1 MVDLSDGDVLRVL
14 LEHHKILGILMLVVI
29 VKNHASVRYETVDRE
44 LLFLLAASRVD
55 DGSKPIH

>member
-1 MVDLSDGDVLRVL
+1 
-14 LEHHKILGILMLVVI
+14 MLVVI
-29 VKNHASVRYETVDRE
+29 VENHASVWYETVDGE